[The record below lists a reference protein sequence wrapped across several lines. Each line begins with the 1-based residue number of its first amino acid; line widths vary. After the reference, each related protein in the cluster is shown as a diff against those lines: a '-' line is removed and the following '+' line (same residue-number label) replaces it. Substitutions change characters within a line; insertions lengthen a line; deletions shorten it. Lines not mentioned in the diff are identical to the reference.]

1 MTTPLCK
8 LQDCL
13 PKEKKVFFKRV
24 TGYFKEIGELFM
36 VARSDVIFSCAS
48 LVYLGMT
55 QAGNDLVRGCSLN
68 AACKLATFSPS
79 RQGLCS
85 FRFDDS
91 STVLKLHSCV
101 FEGFFCGEGETQGV
115 YLHET
120 LQLPWLGDKRPDYST
135 WHPLVWR
142 CLNIV
147 QSQSDPGLFSFLL
160 STSPSLPLFRL
171 CSLSCLSFC

>member
-1 MTTPLCK
+1 
-8 LQDCL
+8 
-13 PKEKKVFFKRV
+13 
-24 TGYFKEIGELFM
+24 M
-36 VARSDVIFSCAS
+36 VARSDVIFSCAC

-79 RQGLCS
+79 RQGLRS
-85 FRFDDS
+85 FGFDDS
-91 STVLKLHSCV
+91 FTVLKLHSCA
-101 FEGFFCGEGETQGV
+101 FEGSFSWEGETQGV

-147 QSQSDPGLFSFLL
+147 QSKCDPGLFSFLL
-160 STSPSLPLFRL
+160 STSPSLPLVSVLAPVFPSAERRL
-171 CSLSCLSFC
+171 CVPAPRRSLKMEVLKVNVPLWLTSCESSTH